1 MARTRRTG
9 AALPYGALDRD
20 HLVKHLLELAR
31 RVGVEHVTMRGLA
44 TEASTSAS
52 SVYYHVEDKAAL
64 LDLLAESVLEG
75 IEVPESGDWT
85 QRITVLYT
93 NAWHAMVE
101 MPGIAA
107 LLQQRPLTGAAGAMD
122 HAVKSILAESGLT
135 PEDLE
140 TAHAVLYIHLLGSVQ
155 LEHHLQRSG
164 VGERAGGEGEILFQR
179 GLRVILSGLL
189 HGDHVHDHPAPDRR
203 SQR

>member
-1 MARTRRTG
+1 MARARRTG

-52 SVYYHVEDKAAL
+52 SVYYHVKDKAAL
-64 LDLLAESVLEG
+64 LDLLVESVLEG
-75 IEVPESGDWT
+75 IEVPSSGDWT
-85 QRITVLYT
+85 QRITILYT
-93 NAWHAMVE
+93 NAWYAMVE

-122 HAVKSILAESGLT
+122 RAVKSILAESGLET
-135 PEDLE
+135 ANLE

-155 LEHHLQRSG
+155 LEHHLHRSG
-164 VGERAGGEGEILFQR
+164 ASERSTSDGELLFQR
-179 GLRVILSGLL
+179 GLRVILSGLIHEHL
-189 HGDHVHDHPAPDRR
+189 GHDQRR
-203 SQR
+203 RP